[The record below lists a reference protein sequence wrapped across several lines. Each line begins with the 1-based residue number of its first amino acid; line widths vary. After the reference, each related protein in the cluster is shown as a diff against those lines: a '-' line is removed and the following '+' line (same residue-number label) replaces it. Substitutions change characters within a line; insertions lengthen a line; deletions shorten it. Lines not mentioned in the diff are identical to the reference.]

1 VKGKNLLISVVAAGV
16 VALPAAPAA
25 ANGAGD
31 ENQSCVG
38 WFASTNAKGEGIGS
52 FISVEARAS
61 QPFGFTTVSPFA
73 HLELEDCQG

>member
-31 ENQSCVG
+31 VKQSCVG
-38 WFASTNAKGEGIGS
+38 WFASTNAQGQGIGS
-52 FISVEARAS
+52 FISIQARES
-61 QPFGFTTVSPFA
+61 RPFGYTTVSPFA